1 MMYEDDTSAEDQ
13 EQVAAMSNLAAK
25 SGGIDFSQLGD
36 QAKLPGLLQS
46 LYQQQMGALTQQEAS
61 DKKRFEAGEARI
73 KARNQGP
80 TQSEQL
86 FMLSK
91 ALLAP
96 RKYTGIGGTIG
107 KISGAFSDISDA
119 ERKAREQRD
128 AQLAQFQDAYMEKSD
143 GYGVKR
149 AQTAADL
156 VKTAAPLLKKPAR
169 STASPVTVGADLKVR
184 SRATGVELK
193 EPPLDAIYTLQSYLE
208 NPANTPENK
217 MIAKKNFD
225 KSFGYGSSD
234 IYGERQ

>member
-13 EQVAAMSNLAAK
+13 EQVTAMSNLAAK

-61 DKKRFEAGEARI
+61 DRKRFEAGEARI
-73 KARNQGP
+73 RERNRGP
-80 TQSEQL
+80 SQSEQL

-128 AQLAQFQDAYMEKSD
+128 AQLADRKS
-143 GYGVKR
+143 V
-149 AQTAADL
+149 
-156 VKTAAPLLKKPAR
+156 V
-169 STASPVTVGADLKVR
+169 
-184 SRATGVELK
+184 
-193 EPPLDAIYTLQSYLE
+193 
-208 NPANTPENK
+208 
-217 MIAKKNFD
+217 
-225 KSFGYGSSD
+225 
-234 IYGERQ
+234 

>member
-13 EQVAAMSNLAAK
+13 AQVAAMSNLAAQGG
-25 SGGIDFSQLGD
+25 SGIDFLQLGN
-36 QAKLPGLLQS
+36 QAKLPGLLQA
-46 LYQQQMGALTQQEAS
+46 LYTQQLSALDKQEAG
-61 DKKRFEAGEARI
+61 DKERFEAGEARI
-73 KARNQGP
+73 RERYRGP

-107 KISGAFSDISDA
+107 KISGAFGDISAA
-119 ERKAREQRD
+119 ERKARDARD

-156 VKTAAPLLKKPAR
+156 VKTAAPLLKAPTLR
-169 STASPVTVGADLKVR
+169 SALNSRDEVVNLNTAEIINAPPPPVGTIK
-184 SRATGVELK
+184 TGRDGRK
-193 EPPLDAIYTLQSYLE
+193 YRFTNITRDNDQY
-208 NPANTPENK
+208 NKANWQEVK
-217 MIAKKNFD
+217 
-225 KSFGYGSSD
+225 
-234 IYGERQ
+234 